1 MIQLVRSCKRDLA
14 TSILADYA
22 SDDPQVLADLL
33 MDSDAKAFVTLF
45 PAIERLKDKAAS
57 RFQAEFQKKA
67 EPDWGDAPL
76 DPAWAAVGSE
86 ITNAFK
92 EAGGRIEPR
101 FAFCQTMDLGEF
113 DAVKEGMTKSG
124 YRLARFAVCR
134 REDRPGC
141 GDLGRDGLG
150 TEVKWEQTAQGI
162 LELDRQYQKQGYIPT
177 DVAGYVAHDEKGKPV
192 DRYAA
197 TWVKSAR
204 RVKFVF
210 TLVRRRNDSHLSRR
224 S

>member
-1 MIQLVRSCKRDLA
+1 
-14 TSILADYA
+14 
-22 SDDPQVLADLL
+22 

-124 YRLARFAVCR
+124 YRLARFRPFAV
-134 REDRPGC
+134 GKTVQAAAIWS
-141 GDLGRDGLG
+141 RDGLG

-197 TWVKSAR
+197 TWVKAPR
-204 RVKFVF
+204 RVEFVF